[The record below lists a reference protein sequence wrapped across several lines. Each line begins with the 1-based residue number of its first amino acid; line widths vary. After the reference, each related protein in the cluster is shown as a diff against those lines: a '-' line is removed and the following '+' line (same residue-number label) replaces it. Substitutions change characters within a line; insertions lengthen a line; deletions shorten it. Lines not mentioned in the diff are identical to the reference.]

1 MVEIDAQTTL
11 VGIIGDPVAHSL
23 SPRMHNAAFNA
34 LQMNWRYAAFRVP
47 AAGLSQA
54 LRGVVALG
62 MAGVNVT
69 IPHKESAA
77 GVLDELDDLARQIG
91 AVNTVGVS
99 GSRLLGFNT
108 DGAGVVDALISDGG
122 MPASGRRCV
131 VVGAGG
137 GGRAAAFAL
146 AAAGAS
152 RITVLNRTER
162 KARNLAD
169 AVHRAAPSC
178 QGEPPPLAPETIG
191 RAGEGAEVVVH
202 ATAATMSAAMG
213 GGGGRAD
220 WLQALA
226 RGLRQGMA
234 GVGTG
239 CTPAW
244 ARLLGAAKSA
254 GAAAVSGLSMLVFQG
269 ARSFE
274 LWTGRP
280 APLDAMRRAV
290 GLTTKVGK
298 LES

>member
-108 DGAGVVDALISDGG
+108 DGAGMLDALTSDGG
-122 MPASGRRCV
+122 MPAAGRRCV
-131 VVGAGG
+131 VIGAGG

-152 RITVLNRTER
+152 RVTVLNRTER
-162 KARNLAD
+162 KAQSLAD
-169 AVHRAAPSC
+169 AVRRAAPGC
-178 QGEPPPLAPETIG
+178 RVEPAPLLADVVERVVG
-191 RAGEGAEVVVH
+191 DAEIVVH

-220 WLQALA
+220 WLQVLA
-226 RGLRQGMA
+226 RRLHRGMA
-234 GVGTG
+234 VLDMVY
-239 CTPAW
+239 TPAW
-244 ARLLGAAKSA
+244 TELLGAAKAA
-254 GAAAVSGLSMLVFQG
+254 GATAVSGLSMLVFQG
-269 ARSFE
+269 ARSFQV
-274 LWTGRP
+274 WTGRP
-280 APLDAMRRAV
+280 APLDVMRQAV
-290 GLTTKVGK
+290 GLTAVGELK
-298 LES
+298 S

>member
-23 SPRMHNAAFNA
+23 SPRMHNAAFHA

-99 GSRLLGFNT
+99 GSRLRGFNT
-108 DGAGVVDALISDGG
+108 DGAGMLDALISDGG
-122 MPASGRRCV
+122 MPASGRRWV

-169 AVHRAAPSC
+169 AVHRAAPGC
-178 QGEPPPLAPETIG
+178 KVEPAPLAPETIS
-191 RAGEGAEVVVH
+191 RAVEDAEIVVH
-202 ATAATMSAAMG
+202 ATAATMSAAM
-213 GGGGRAD
+213 GGGRAD

-234 GVGTG
+234 VLDMVY
-239 CTPAW
+239 TPAW
-244 ARLLGAAKSA
+244 TELLGAAKAA

-280 APLDAMRRAV
+280 APLDVMRQAV
-290 GLTTKVGK
+290 GLNELPLKR
-298 LES
+298 

>member
-54 LRGVVALG
+54 LRGIVALG

-91 AVNTVGVS
+91 AVNTVSVA

-108 DGAGVVDALISDGG
+108 DGAGMLDALTSDGG
-122 MPASGRRCV
+122 MPAAGRRCI

-152 RITVLNRTER
+152 RVTVLNRTER
-162 KARNLAD
+162 KAQSLAD
-169 AVHRAAPSC
+169 AVRRAAPGC
-178 QGEPPPLAPETIG
+178 RVEPAPLLAEAVE
-191 RAGEGAEVVVH
+191 RAVADAEIVVH

-220 WLQALA
+220 WLQVLA
-226 RGLRQGMA
+226 RRLHRGMA
-234 GVGTG
+234 VLDMVY
-239 CTPAW
+239 TPAW
-244 ARLLGAAKSA
+244 TELLGAAKAA
-254 GAAAVSGLSMLVFQG
+254 GATAVSGLSMLVFQG
-269 ARSFE
+269 ARSFQ

-280 APLDAMRRAV
+280 APLDVMRQAV
-290 GLTTKVGK
+290 GLTTVGELK
-298 LES
+298 S

>member
-1 MVEIDAQTTL
+1 
-11 VGIIGDPVAHSL
+11 
-23 SPRMHNAAFNA
+23 
-34 LQMNWRYAAFRVP
+34 
-47 AAGLSQA
+47 
-54 LRGVVALG
+54 

-108 DGAGVVDALISDGG
+108 DGAGMLDALTSDGG
-122 MPASGRRCV
+122 MPAAGRPCV

-169 AVHRAAPSC
+169 VVHRAAPGC
-178 QGEPPPLAPETIG
+178 KVEPAPLAPETIG
-191 RAGEGAEVVVH
+191 RAVEDAEIVVH

-234 GVGTG
+234 VLGMVY
-239 CTPAW
+239 TPAGTQ
-244 ARLLGAAKSA
+244 LLGAAKSA
-254 GAAAVSGLSMLVFQG
+254 GAAARSGLSLLGFHG
-269 ARSFE
+269 ARTFA
-274 LWTGRP
+274 LWAGRP
-280 APLDAMRRAV
+280 PPPDAM
-290 GLTTKVGK
+290 
-298 LES
+298 

>member
-23 SPRMHNAAFNA
+23 SPRMHNAAFDA

-62 MAGVNVT
+62 MAGVNIT

-77 GVLDELDDLARQIG
+77 GLLDELDDLARQIA
-91 AVNTVGVS
+91 AVNTVRVS
-99 GSRLLGFNT
+99 GGRLTGFNT
-108 DGAGVVDALISDGG
+108 DARGVLDALTSDGG
-122 MPASGRRCV
+122 MPVSGRRCV

-152 RITVLNRTER
+152 RVTVLNRTER

-169 AVHRAAPSC
+169 AVHRAAPDC
-178 QGEPPPLAPETIG
+178 RVEPAPLAVETVR
-191 RAGEGAEVVVH
+191 RAVEDAEIVVH

-220 WLQALA
+220 WLQAMA

-234 GVGTG
+234 VLDMVY
-239 CTPAW
+239 TPAW
-244 ARLLGAAKSA
+244 TELLGAAKAA
-254 GAAAVSGLSMLVFQG
+254 GATAVSGLSMLVFQG
-269 ARSFE
+269 ARSFQ

-280 APLDAMRRAV
+280 APLDVMRRAV
-290 GLTTKVGK
+290 GLNELPLKR
-298 LES
+298 

>member
-1 MVEIDAQTTL
+1 A
-11 VGIIGDPVAHSL
+11 P
-23 SPRMHNAAFNA
+23 
-34 LQMNWRYAAFRVP
+34 
-47 AAGLSQA
+47 AGLGQA
-54 LRGVVALG
+54 LRGLVALG
-62 MAGVNVT
+62 MVGVNIT
-69 IPHKESAA
+69 IPHKESAV
-77 GVLDELDDLARQIG
+77 GLLDEVDSLARQIA
-91 AVNTVGVS
+91 AVNTVRVS
-99 GSRLLGFNT
+99 GGRLMGFNT
-108 DGAGVVDALISDGG
+108 DAAGVVDALTSDGG
-122 MPASGRRCV
+122 MPVSGRPCV

-169 AVHRAAPSC
+169 AVHRAAPGC
-178 QGEPPPLAPETIG
+178 KVEPAPLAPETIS
-191 RAGEGAEVVVH
+191 RAVEDAEIVVH
-202 ATAATMSAAMG
+202 ATAATMSAAM

-234 GVGTG
+234 VLDMVY
-239 CTPAW
+239 TPAW
-244 ARLLGAAKSA
+244 TELLGAAKSA

-280 APLDAMRRAV
+280 
-290 GLTTKVGK
+290 
-298 LES
+298 